1 MQPAAVC
8 HGTRRRPTLADR
20 RRTARAGPAPLG
32 YRARSIATS
41 RFMNPSPAIP
51 VPRHRAALTF
61 IFVTVMLD
69 MLAFGI
75 IIPVLPHLIVQLIGG
90 SIAKAAAWTGA
101 FGTLFMLMQFIF
113 SPVQG
118 ALSDRFGRRT
128 VILISSFGLGI
139 DFIAMALA
147 PALWLLFVGR
157 AVSGVC
163 AASFSTAN
171 AYIADITAKDKR
183 AAAFGTLGAAF
194 GIGFIVGPALGGFL
208 GHLHVRL
215 PFWTAAVL
223 SLINFGYGLFV
234 LPESLPKE
242 RRSARLEWHHANP
255 FGAVV
260 LLRRYPQV
268 FALAAVYFLIS
279 LAQFSLNSTYV
290 LYTDY
295 RYGWGPQA
303 VGYTLGLVGL
313 CSGVVQALLVR
324 RLMPALGERKLILIG
339 LALCI
344 AGYAMFGLASSAWL
358 FVLGIPFLCLG
369 GLAGPPAQ
377 AMMTQQIDPHEQ
389 GRLQGAL
396 TSLASLA
403 GIFGPALFANLFG
416 LFISDHAPVPHL
428 PGVAFILAAALLL
441 IAALVAARA
450 MRHAPDDA
458 HSAAGGHIATAMPF
472 NELSP
477 DSPNHQSPEQSP

>member
-1 MQPAAVC
+1 MDQP
-8 HGTRRRPTLADR
+8 PTLA
-20 RRTARAGPAPLG
+20 A
-32 YRARSIATS
+32 
-41 RFMNPSPAIP
+41 
-51 VPRHRAALTF
+51 PRHRAAINF

-90 SIAKAAAWTGA
+90 SISQAAVWAGA
-101 FGTLFMLMQFIF
+101 FVTLFMLMQFVF

-139 DFIAMALA
+139 DFIVMALA
-147 PALWLLFVGR
+147 PVLWLLFVGR
-157 AVSGVC
+157 AVSGIC

-171 AYIADITAKDKR
+171 AYIADIVPKERR

-194 GIGFIVGPALGGFL
+194 GVGFIVGPALGGFL
-208 GHLHVRL
+208 GHLHIRL
-215 PFWTAAVL
+215 PFWVAAAL
-223 SLINFGYGLFV
+223 SLINFGYGYFV

-242 RRSARLEWHHANP
+242 RRSARFDWRHANP

-268 FALAAVYFLIS
+268 FGLATVFFLIN

-313 CSGVVQALLVR
+313 CSGLVQAVLVR
-324 RLMPALGERKLILIG
+324 RLMPKLGERRMILAG

-344 AGYAMFGLASSAWL
+344 VGYVFFGFASLPWVFL
-358 FVLGIPFLCLG
+358 LGIPFLSLG

-377 AMMTQQIDPHEQ
+377 AMMTHQVDPHEQ

-403 GIFGPALFANLFG
+403 GIFGPALFSNLFA
-416 LFISDHAPVPHL
+416 LFISDHAPVQHL
-428 PGVAFILAAALLL
+428 PGAAFVLAAALLL
-441 IAALVAARA
+441 TAGLIAIKVTRHVPVAA
-450 MRHAPDDA
+450 PL
-458 HSAAGGHIATAMPF
+458 AAEEIVPTLPF
-472 NELSP
+472 NEFSSESLPHTPLPHDPS
-477 DSPNHQSPEQSP
+477 EQTP

>member
-1 MQPAAVC
+1 MDQP
-8 HGTRRRPTLADR
+8 PTLATPQR
-20 RRTARAGPAPLG
+20 
-32 YRARSIATS
+32 
-41 RFMNPSPAIP
+41 
-51 VPRHRAALTF
+51 RAALTF

-75 IIPVLPHLIVQLIGG
+75 IIPVLPHLIVDLIGG
-90 SIAKAAAWTGA
+90 SISKAAVWSGA
-101 FGTLFMLMQFIF
+101 FGALFMLMQFIF

-118 ALSDRFGRRT
+118 TLSDRFGRRT

-139 DFIAMALA
+139 DFIVMALA
-147 PALWLLFVGR
+147 PVLWLLFIGR

-171 AYIADITAKDKR
+171 AYIADIVPKEKR

-208 GHLHVRL
+208 GHLHIRL
-215 PFWTAAVL
+215 PFWVAAGL
-223 SLINFGYGLFV
+223 SLVNFCYGYFV

-242 RRSARLEWHHANP
+242 KRSARFDWRHANP

-268 FALAAVYFLIS
+268 FGLAVVFFLIN

-313 CSGVVQALLVR
+313 CSGLVQAVLVR
-324 RLMPALGERKLILIG
+324 RLMPRLGERRMIMAG
-339 LALCI
+339 LMLCI
-344 AGYAMFGLASSAWL
+344 VGYMFFGFASLPWL
-358 FVLGIPFLCLG
+358 FLLGIPFLSLG

-377 AMMTQQIDPHEQ
+377 AMMTHQVDPHEQ

-403 GIFGPALFANLFG
+403 GIFGPALFANIFA
-416 LFISDHAPVPHL
+416 LFISDHAPVQHL
-428 PGVAFILAAALLL
+428 PGAAFVLAASLLFAAAL
-441 IAALVAARA
+441 IAVRV
-450 MRHAPDDA
+450 MRHA
-458 HSAAGGHIATAMPF
+458 SAAAPLAIDDIVPTLPF
-472 NELSP
+472 NEFSSESIP
-477 DSPNHQSPEQSP
+477 HAPPEQSP

>member
-1 MQPAAVC
+1 MDQL
-8 HGTRRRPTLADR
+8 PTVDA
-20 RRTARAGPAPLG
+20 
-32 YRARSIATS
+32 
-41 RFMNPSPAIP
+41 
-51 VPRHRAALTF
+51 PRHRAAITF

-75 IIPVLPHLIVQLIGG
+75 IIPVLPHLIVKLIGG
-90 SIAKAAAWTGA
+90 SIAKAAVWSGA
-101 FGTLFMLMQFIF
+101 FGALFMAMQFVF

-118 ALSDRFGRRT
+118 ALSDRYGRRV
-128 VILISSFGLGI
+128 VILISSLGLGI
-139 DFIAMALA
+139 DFVLMALA
-147 PALWLLFVGR
+147 PSLWLLFVGR
-157 AVSGVC
+157 AISGVC

-171 AYIADITAKDKR
+171 AYIADITPKEKR

-208 GHLHVRL
+208 GHLHIRL

-223 SLINFGYGLFV
+223 SLINFAYGFFV

-242 RRSARLEWHHANP
+242 RRSARFDWRHANP

-268 FALAAVYFLIS
+268 FGLASVFFLIN

-295 RYGWGPQA
+295 RYGWGPQI

-313 CSGVVQALLVR
+313 CSGLVQAVLVR
-324 RLMPALGERKLILIG
+324 RLMPALGERRMIIIG

-344 AGYAMFGLASSAWL
+344 VGYGFFGFANGAWM

-369 GLAGPPAQ
+369 GLSGPPAQ
-377 AMMTQQIDPHEQ
+377 AMMTHQVDPHEQ

-396 TSLASLA
+396 TNLASLA
-403 GIFGPALFANLFG
+403 GIFGPALFANIFA
-416 LFISDHAPVPHL
+416 LFISDHAPVKHL
-428 PGVAFILAAALLL
+428 PGAAFVLAAVLLL
-441 IAALVAARA
+441 ASALIAVRVTRKTA
-450 MRHAPDDA
+450 
-458 HSAAGGHIATAMPF
+458 AAGPPDADDVGSVPPH
-472 NELSP
+472 ELPS
-477 DSPNHQSPEQSP
+477 

>member
-1 MQPAAVC
+1 
-8 HGTRRRPTLADR
+8 
-20 RRTARAGPAPLG
+20 
-32 YRARSIATS
+32 
-41 RFMNPSPAIP
+41 
-51 VPRHRAALTF
+51 
-61 IFVTVMLD
+61 
-69 MLAFGI
+69 
-75 IIPVLPHLIVQLIGG
+75 
-90 SIAKAAAWTGA
+90 
-101 FGTLFMLMQFIF
+101 
-113 SPVQG
+113 
-118 ALSDRFGRRT
+118 
-128 VILISSFGLGI
+128 
-139 DFIAMALA
+139 MALA
-147 PALWLLFVGR
+147 PVLWLLFIGR

-171 AYIADITAKDKR
+171 AYIADIVPKEKR

-208 GHLHVRL
+208 GHLHIRL
-215 PFWTAAVL
+215 PFWVAAGL
-223 SLINFGYGLFV
+223 SLVNFCYGYFV

-242 RRSARLEWHHANP
+242 KRSARFDWRHANP

-268 FALAAVYFLIS
+268 FGLAVVFFLIN

-313 CSGVVQALLVR
+313 CSGLVQAVLVR
-324 RLMPALGERKLILIG
+324 RLMPKLGERRMILAG

-344 AGYAMFGLASSAWL
+344 VGYTFFGFASLPWL
-358 FVLGIPFLCLG
+358 FLLGIPFLSLG

-377 AMMTQQIDPHEQ
+377 AMMSHQVDPHEQ

-403 GIFGPALFANLFG
+403 GIFGPALFANIFA
-416 LFISDHAPVPHL
+416 LFISDHAPVRHL
-428 PGVAFILAAALLL
+428 PGAAFVLAASLLFAAAL
-441 IAALVAARA
+441 IAMRV
-450 MRHAPDDA
+450 MRHA
-458 HSAAGGHIATAMPF
+458 SAAAPLAIDEVVPTLPF
-472 NELSP
+472 NEFSSESIP
-477 DSPNHQSPEQSP
+477 HVPPEQSP

>member
-1 MQPAAVC
+1 M
-8 HGTRRRPTLADR
+8 D
-20 RRTARAGPAPLG
+20 
-32 YRARSIATS
+32 
-41 RFMNPSPAIP
+41 PSPNLAN
-51 VPRHRAALTF
+51 PRQRAALTF

-90 SIAKAAAWTGA
+90 SIPQAAVWSGTFGA
-101 FGTLFMLMQFIF
+101 LFMAMQFVF

-171 AYIADITAKDKR
+171 AYIADITPKEKR

-208 GHLHVRL
+208 GHLNIRL
-215 PFWTAAVL
+215 PFWVAAVL
-223 SLINFGYGLFV
+223 SLINFGYGYFV

-242 RRSARLEWHHANP
+242 RRSARFDWRHANP
-255 FGAVV
+255 FGALV

-268 FALAAVYFLIS
+268 FGLAAVFFLIT

-295 RYGWGPQA
+295 RYGWGPQV

-313 CSGVVQALLVR
+313 CSGLVQAILVR
-324 RLMPALGERKLILIG
+324 RLMPVLGERRLILAG
-339 LALCI
+339 LTLCVV
-344 AGYAMFGLASSAWL
+344 GYGFFGLAPVAWL

-377 AMMTQQIDPHEQ
+377 ALMTQQVDPHEQ

-403 GIFGPALFANLFG
+403 GIFGPALFANLFA

-428 PGVAFILAAALLL
+428 PGAAFVLAALLLLAAALAATRVTRRAT
-441 IAALVAARA
+441 IAAPIAIDAPGAAPP
-450 MRHAPDDA
+450 RHPFSSDSLPHDPAE
-458 HSAAGGHIATAMPF
+458 HSR
-472 NELSP
+472 
-477 DSPNHQSPEQSP
+477 

>member
-1 MQPAAVC
+1 MAQ
-8 HGTRRRPTLADR
+8 
-20 RRTARAGPAPLG
+20 
-32 YRARSIATS
+32 SAT
-41 RFMNPSPAIP
+41 
-51 VPRHRAALTF
+51 PRHRAALAF
-61 IFVTVMLD
+61 IFVTVMID

-90 SIAKAAAWTGA
+90 SIAKAAVWAGA
-101 FGTLFMLMQFIF
+101 FGALFMLMQFVF

-139 DFIAMALA
+139 DFVLMALA
-147 PALWLLFVGR
+147 PALWLLFIGR

-171 AYIADITAKDKR
+171 AYIADITPSEKR

-194 GIGFIVGPALGGFL
+194 GIGFIIGPALGGFL
-208 GHLHVRL
+208 GHVDIRL
-215 PFWTAAVL
+215 PFWVAAGL
-223 SLINFGYGLFV
+223 SLVNFGYGFLV

-242 RRSARLEWHHANP
+242 RRSIRIDWRHANP
-255 FGAVV
+255 LGSLL

-268 FALAAVYFLIS
+268 FGLAATFFLIN
-279 LAQFSLNSTYV
+279 LAQFSLNATYV

-313 CSGVVQALLVR
+313 CSGLVQAVLVR
-324 RLMPALGERKLILIG
+324 RLMPRLGERRLILAG
-339 LALCI
+339 LMLSI
-344 AGYAMFGLASSAWL
+344 VGYLLFGLAPLAWVFL
-358 FVLGIPFLCLG
+358 LGIPFMALG

-377 AMMTQQIDPHEQ
+377 ALMSHQVDPHEQ
-389 GRLQGAL
+389 GRLQGSL

-403 GIFGPALFANLFG
+403 GIFGPALFANLFA
-416 LFISDHAPVPHL
+416 LFISDHAPTHL
-428 PGVAFILAAALLL
+428 PGVAFMLAALLL
-441 IAALVAARA
+441 LLAIFIAARVTIKQTAGESLAAAAIAPIIPPVA
-450 MRHAPDDA
+450 
-458 HSAAGGHIATAMPF
+458 I
-472 NELSP
+472 
-477 DSPNHQSPEQSP
+477 SPERLPHQPPEHSP

>member
-1 MQPAAVC
+1 MDQPPIPAA
-8 HGTRRRPTLADR
+8 
-20 RRTARAGPAPLG
+20 
-32 YRARSIATS
+32 
-41 RFMNPSPAIP
+41 
-51 VPRHRAALTF
+51 PRHHAALTF

-90 SIAKAAAWTGA
+90 SIAKAAVWSGTFGA
-101 FGTLFMLMQFIF
+101 LFMLMQFVF

-128 VILISSFGLGI
+128 VILISSFGLGV
-139 DFIAMALA
+139 DFIVMALA
-147 PALWLLFVGR
+147 PVLWLLFIGR
-157 AVSGVC
+157 AVSGIC

-171 AYIADITAKDKR
+171 AYIADIIPKEKR

-208 GHLHVRL
+208 GHLHIRL
-215 PFWTAAVL
+215 PFWVAAGL
-223 SLINFGYGLFV
+223 SLINFGYGYFV

-242 RRSARLEWHHANP
+242 KRSARFDWRHANP

-268 FALAAVYFLIS
+268 FGLAAVFFLIN

-313 CSGVVQALLVR
+313 CSGLVQAVLVR
-324 RLMPALGERKLILIG
+324 RLMPKLGERRMILAG
-339 LALCI
+339 LVLCVV
-344 AGYAMFGLASSAWL
+344 GYVFFGFASVSWL
-358 FVLGIPFLCLG
+358 FLLGIPFLCLG

-377 AMMTQQIDPHEQ
+377 AMMTHQVDPHEQ

-403 GIFGPALFANLFG
+403 GIFGPALFANIFA
-416 LFISDHAPVPHL
+416 LFISDHAPVQHL
-428 PGVAFILAAALLL
+428 PGAAFVLAAALLL
-441 IAALVAARA
+441 AAALIAARITGHLPASASLPADTPLTAVPTSDMAA
-450 MRHAPDDA
+450 
-458 HSAAGGHIATAMPF
+458 TPF
-472 NELSP
+472 P
-477 DSPNHQSPEQSP
+477 PEPPEHFP